1 MVKKKVSRKV
11 KRRLT
16 FIGPIFI
23 GIFVVFSITIF
34 SYIYK
39 IDQLST
45 EKRILQNNLE
55 KLTNEEES
63 LTTEI
68 EKLRDPDY
76 IAKYAREN
84 YFYTKDGEYVIK
96 IKDKTDDNEIIIS
109 RKSEILYAVITVFI
123 LLGTFLIIYIKKK
136 TSKDE

>member
-45 EKRILQNNLE
+45 EKQILQNNLE

-109 RKSEILYAVITVFI
+109 RKSEILYAVITVFV

-136 TSKDE
+136 TSKDA

>member
-45 EKRILQNNLE
+45 EKQILQNNLE
-55 KLTNEEES
+55 KLTNDEES

-136 TSKDE
+136 TSKDA